1 MSPGRKVVVVGAG
14 ISGLTSAYLLNNEGY
29 EVTILEKDERVGG
42 AIETVTENGLLFD
55 RGSGSALE
63 TIPLI
68 SKLIEELQLEDQLVY
83 ANKKANKRYILRN
96 NQLHAIPLSPPA
108 IIKSKLFSGK
118 AKLRLLKEPF
128 MGKSNDGYYQ
138 SVTEF
143 VTRRL
148 GAEFL
153 DYVINPFAAEVY
165 AGNPEDLSI
174 KSSFPKLFALEEEY
188 GGLLV
193 GMVRSIRKRRKRKE
207 RLKRSGR
214 LFSFKDGMKVL
225 PEAIAKNLGNKV
237 KLSAP
242 VVAIK
247 KTAEG
252 RYGVIYKEADRE
264 FTLLADVVLSTVPAY
279 NALELFGHF
288 DERLKKHLNSIYYPP
303 VLVLYLA
310 YKREDISRPLNGFGF
325 MIPSKEG
332 KSFLGAIWNSVI
344 FPNRSDENVAA
355 FTLFIGGSR
364 NPGFVHDNEEDL
376 INKVRGEFQEL
387 MKINGKPVYTSKR
400 FWPKAIPQYTIGYV
414 EHENY
419 FDHFENDNKGII
431 LSGSYRG
438 GISVGD
444 CIKNAGLVVSKIK
457 NL

>member
-1 MSPGRKVVVVGAG
+1 MG
-14 ISGLTSAYLLNNEGY
+14 
-29 EVTILEKDERVGG
+29 
-42 AIETVTENGLLFD
+42 
-55 RGSGSALE
+55 
-63 TIPLI
+63 
-68 SKLIEELQLEDQLVY
+68 Q
-83 ANKKANKRYILRN
+83 KK
-96 NQLHAIPLSPPA
+96 Q
-108 IIKSKLFSGK
+108 
-118 AKLRLLKEPF
+118 
-128 MGKSNDGYYQ
+128 
-138 SVTEF
+138 
-143 VTRRL
+143 
-148 GAEFL
+148 
-153 DYVINPFAAEVY
+153 
-165 AGNPEDLSI
+165 
-174 KSSFPKLFALEEEY
+174 
-188 GGLLV
+188 
-193 GMVRSIRKRRKRKE
+193 
-207 RLKRSGR
+207 
-214 LFSFKDGMKVL
+214 
-225 PEAIAKNLGNKV
+225 
-237 KLSAP
+237 AP
-242 VVAIK
+242 VIAIK

-252 RYGVIYKEADRE
+252 RYGVIYSDGDRE

-310 YKREDISRPLNGFGF
+310 YKKEDISRPLNGFGF

-376 INKVRGEFQEL
+376 INKVKGEFEEL

-444 CIKNAGLVVSKIK
+444 CIKNADLVVNKIK
-457 NL
+457 NLYSI